1 MQPASHASERAWA
14 SVARKMITLRGSPQT
29 TGQASGTLNLDAR
42 RALRCAK
49 NAIVH
54 ANYANGCAVMLAWR
68 RFDTAFRATW
78 RRRFLR
84 RVRRRNDKNDKA
96 GLRLRARGVRLKI
109 LKWRQ
114 G

>member
-14 SVARKMITLRGSPQT
+14 SVARKMITLRGSPQM

-68 RFDTAFRATW
+68 RFDT
-78 RRRFLR
+78 RFSR
-84 RVRRRNDKNDKA
+84 DVVSQIPPPRSA
-96 GLRLRARGVRLKI
+96 SE
-109 LKWRQ
+109 
-114 G
+114 